1 MEVKNY
7 NQPVDAAL
15 FPEGCPRCSLLKFLL
30 HLVPV
35 AAVGLWGAYAAFRV
49 LAYGLG
55 ETGLD
60 DYFGFGL
67 WITFDLAFIALGAGA
82 FFTGALRYLLNID
95 ALKNIINLTVV
106 VGFLCYSGA
115 MLVLVL
121 DIGQPLRAWFGY
133 WHPNVHS
140 MLTEVIFCITCYC
153 TVLIIEYVPLALEN
167 RQLAKN
173 KLAHAIAHNFHLI
186 MPLFAGIGAF
196 LSTFHQ
202 GSLGGMYGVLFGRP
216 YILRD
221 GFFIWPWTFFL
232 YILSAVGS
240 GPMFTVLVCTFME
253 KLTGRRLVSW
263 DVKQLM
269 GKIAGTMFTI
279 YMVFKLADVNGV
291 PRMKLS
297 EDPAK
302 MTTPGRK
309 NVYRLY
315 GQEGYPLLDLVQ
327 LCDEEPP
334 KVGERVLCMHIHNS
348 KKRCYCTPS
357 KVECLLHCIW
367 DKEKGQVYDLIPLK
381 DSRDYVLKQLHEARE
396 DHIRYL
402 NPTPYKVSASTQL
415 SDYVNTIWTSICP
428 ITELD

>member
-7 NQPVDAAL
+7 NQPVDASL

-49 LAYGLG
+49 LAHGLG

-67 WITFDLAFIALGAGA
+67 WITFDLAVIALGAGA

-253 KLTGRRLVSW
+253 KLTGRKLVSW

-279 YMVFKLADVNGV
+279 YMVFKLADANGK

-297 EDPAK
+297 EDPGK
-302 MTTPGRK
+302 TTTPGK
-309 NVYRLY
+309 KKVYRLY
-315 GQEGYPLLDLVQ
+315 SKEGYPILDLVM
-327 LCDEEPP
+327 LVEEEAP
-334 KVGERVLCMHIHNS
+334 KVGERILCHHVHNT

-357 KVECLLHCIW
+357 RVEELLVKVWE
-367 DKEKGQVYDLIPLK
+367 KENGCVYQLPPLK
-381 DSRDYVLKQLHEARE
+381 ESRDYVLKQL
-396 DHIRYL
+396 
-402 NPTPYKVSASTQL
+402 NM
-415 SDYVNTIWTSICP
+415 
-428 ITELD
+428 